1 MKLQSFEF
9 NLFGE
14 LTYVVWNQKTHEGV
28 VIDPGMS
35 NDLEQQQF
43 ARFIEENGIRLK
55 YLLYT
60 HLHIDH
66 TLGHEFVSEK
76 YALLSMAHPND
87 APLGQTRA
95 AQAQMF
101 RLRIPQP
108 KGLTADS
115 DLFDG
120 QILPIGDESLEVIY
134 VPGHSPGSVAYY
146 CKESDFVL
154 TGDALFNGSIGRT
167 DLPGGDHQQLISSIE
182 NRLLT
187 LPDDTKVYPG
197 HGPDTTIGD
206 EKLHNPYI

>member
-1 MKLQSFEF
+1 MKLQPFEF

-14 LTYVVWNQKTHEGV
+14 LTYVVWNPETHEGA

-35 NDLEQQQF
+35 NDNEQRLF
-43 ARFIEENGIRLK
+43 AKFIDENGIRLK

-66 TLGHEFVSEK
+66 TLGHEYVSEK
-76 YALLSMAHPND
+76 YALRSMAHPDD
-87 APLGQTRA
+87 APLGQARA

-101 RLRIPQP
+101 RLRIPRPQD
-108 KGLTADS
+108 LTADS

-120 QILPIGDESLEVIY
+120 QILPLGNESLEVIC

-146 CKESDFVL
+146 CRESNFVL

-167 DLPGGDHQQLISSIE
+167 DLPGGNHQQLITNIE
-182 NRLLT
+182 KRLLT
-187 LPDDTKVYPG
+187 LPDDTIVYPG
-197 HGPDTTIGD
+197 HGADTTIGR
-206 EKLHNPYI
+206 EKFYNPYF

>member
-14 LTYVVWNQKTHEGV
+14 HTYVVWNQETHEGA

-35 NDLEQQQF
+35 NDNEKRQF
-43 ARFIEENGIRLK
+43 EIFIEENRIKLK

-66 TLGHEFVSEK
+66 TLGHEFVSER
-76 YALLSMAHPND
+76 YALRSMAHPYD
-87 APLGQTRA
+87 APLGQARA

-108 KGLTADS
+108 KELIADS

-120 QILPIGDESLEVIY
+120 QILPIGNESLEVICI
-134 VPGHSPGSVAYY
+134 PGHSPGSVAYY
-146 CKESDFVL
+146 CRKSDFVL

-167 DLPGGDHQQLISSIE
+167 DLPGGNHQQLISSIE
-182 NRLLT
+182 KRLLT
-187 LPDDTKVYPG
+187 LPNDTKVYPG
-197 HGPDTTIGD
+197 HGPDTTIGR
-206 EKLHNPYI
+206 EKLHNPYF